1 MAEVVEVIEV
11 IEVIE
16 GAIPEAL
23 ALAALALA
31 TLALATLALATLA
44 LLAAVEEK
52 MLMWFVPQ
60 PSRHRCQEQRPELP

>member
-31 TLALATLALATLA
+31 LAALALATLA

-60 PSRHRCQEQRPELP
+60 PSQHRRQEQRPELP